1 MVPKGTINHI
11 KDPSTSST
19 ADSCSRPEDPYASPV
34 AGRGTSLHTATPAPD
49 KEPLPSP
56 EGSSNWASSSR
67 ADVPPVSAVGKLRD
81 NIKFWKDVL
90 RPGDFILDT
99 IERGYQIPFVSEPTP
114 CFLRNNASSRAQG
127 DFVRSEI
134 EDLLAKGYVQ
144 ETSSPAYC
152 CNPLT
157 VAKGKKLRLVL
168 DLRHVNAFVKY
179 QPVKY
184 DSWELLEQVL
194 EEGDYFVSFD
204 LTAAY
209 NHVGIFPEHR
219 KYLGFSYQFSGV
231 TRYFYYVQLPFGLSS
246 ACHVFTKLNRPLVKL
261 WRGMGIRAFM
271 YIDDGIGVF
280 RSAENAT
287 KSGPIMKAHLQ
298 SAGFL
303 VNDKK
308 SNWDPSPSLTWLG
321 FSYDAVSRVISVPE
335 GKLDKFVK
343 ECNCTLGQKAV
354 SPRQIAAIAG
364 QLLAMQKALGP
375 ETRLKSRYLSFWVND
390 CLLTRA
396 RTFEVDFDPHE
407 PLSGHARTFG
417 VSDCSHDGPRAA
429 HARTFGVEFDPHEPM
444 SGHART
450 LGVSVFPHDSP
461 MAAHARSFA
470 VDFEPHEP
478 MSGHARTFG
487 IGLDTHKQPTSGHAR
502 AFKIGA
508 SVSPQEFSLQ
518 PAWHL
523 DCWDHKYI
531 LSSNAKEELRFWMA
545 NIRAKN
551 GRGLLG
557 VRSFDAVCFLDASA
571 EGYGGYEAS
580 RPDYPV
586 RGAWQQQEQ
595 KMSSAWRELVALLRT
610 MQGLRDQLRN
620 RKMKW
625 FVDNKAV
632 VSILRVGSR
641 KPALH
646 ILALEV
652 ARLGEELNLV
662 LETQWISREFNQL
675 ADEYSRCSDRDDWGL
690 QDAHFIAIDS
700 CWGPHTVDRFPA
712 FHNRKCNRFNSKSP
726 TAETEGV
733 DAFAQDW
740 SKDNNWLCPPV
751 GLIAKVLAHC
761 RMQQAFGTLI
771 VPFWPS
777 AYFWPLLKPDGERFA
792 DFVIAHERFYGHYK
806 NWNQLDTCSFDG
818 APNFDTLAL
827 RIRFWTG

>member
-1 MVPKGTINHI
+1 M
-11 KDPSTSST
+11 
-19 ADSCSRPEDPYASPV
+19 DSCSRPEGPSVSPV
-34 AGRGTSLHTATPAPD
+34 AEQGTSRHTATLVPD
-49 KEPLPSP
+49 KAPLPSP
-56 EGSSNWASSSR
+56 EASSNRASSSR
-67 ADVPPVSAVGKLRD
+67 AGTPPVSAVGKLRD
-81 NIKFWKDVL
+81 NIDFGKDVL

-144 ETSSPAYC
+144 ETSSPTYC

-219 KYLGFSYQFSGV
+219 KYFGFSYQFNSV

-280 RSAENAT
+280 RSAENAS
-287 KSGPIMKAHLQ
+287 KLGPIMKAHLQ

-308 SNWDPSPSLTWLG
+308 SNWDPSPSLSWLG
-321 FSYDAVSRVISVPE
+321 FSYDTVSRVISVPE
-335 GKLDKFVK
+335 SKLDKFV
-343 ECNCTLGQKAV
+343 NRILGQKAV
-354 SPRQIAAIAG
+354 SPRQIAALAG

-375 ETRLKSRYLSFWVND
+375 EARLKSRYLSFWVND
-390 CLLTRA
+390 CLLTSE

-417 VSDCSHDGPRAA
+417 VSVCSHDSPRAV
-429 HARTFGVEFDPHEPM
+429 HARTFGVDFDPHEPM
-444 SGHART
+444 SGH
-450 LGVSVFPHDSP
+450 V
-461 MAAHARSFA
+461 
-470 VDFEPHEP
+470 
-478 MSGHARTFG
+478 RTFG
-487 IGLDTHKQPTSGHAR
+487 VGLDTHKQPTSGHAR
-502 AFKIGA
+502 VFKIGA

-523 DCWDHKYI
+523 DYWDHKYI
-531 LSSNAKEELRFWMA
+531 LSNNAKEELRFWMA

-551 GRGLLG
+551 GRSLLS
-557 VRSFDAVCFLDASA
+557 VRSFDAVCFSDASA
-571 EGYGGYEAS
+571 EGFGGYEAS
-580 RPDYPV
+580 RPGYPV
-586 RGAWQQQEQ
+586 RGAWQPQEQ
-595 KMSSAWRELVALLRT
+595 KMSSACRELVALLRT
-610 MQGLRDQLRN
+610 MQGLRDQLKN
-620 RKMKW
+620 RKVKW

-632 VSILRVGSR
+632 VSILRAGSR

-646 ILALEV
+646 TLALEV
-652 ARLGEELNLV
+652 TRLGEELNLV
-662 LETQWISREFNQL
+662 LETQWIPREFNQL

-700 CWGPHTVDRFPA
+700 CWGPHTVDRFAA
-712 FHNRKCNRFNSKSP
+712 FHNKKCNRFNSKSP
-726 TAETEGV
+726 SAETEGV

-751 GLIAKVLAHC
+751 GLFAKVLAHC

-771 VPFWPS
+771 VPYWPS

-792 DFVIAHERFYGHYK
+792 DFVIAHERFYGYYK
-806 NWNQLDTCSFDG
+806 NWNQLDTCFFDG

-827 RIRFWTG
+827 RVKF